1 MERRLLALDQSSRIS
16 GYAIFVDENLIAHG
30 SINLTEEDV
39 GQRLVLIRKEVT
51 KLIHKY
57 DINEIAFEDIQ
68 MQASVGNNVQTFK
81 ILAEV
86 FGVILMLCTE
96 LKINYTIVSS
106 NTWKSTLKIKGKKR
120 SEQKQDAQR
129 YVLEKYGIKAIQ
141 DTVDAICIGAHM
153 IANPGKNTISF
164 EEGFVW

>member
-153 IANPGKNTISF
+153 IANPGKSTISF
-164 EEGFVW
+164 EEGFV

>member
-120 SEQKQDAQR
+120 SEQKKDAQR

-164 EEGFVW
+164 EEGFV

>member
-81 ILAEV
+81 VLAEV

-129 YVLEKYGIKAIQ
+129 YVLEHYGIKAIQ

-164 EEGFVW
+164 EEGFV

>member
-129 YVLEKYGIKAIQ
+129 YVLEHYGIKAIQ

-164 EEGFVW
+164 EEGFV

>member
-164 EEGFVW
+164 EEGFV